1 MTVTMS
7 AFSFAALGLL
17 FVGLSIPL
25 MRGRIPP
32 NRFYGFRTPK
42 TLSDPK
48 IWYEINRVQ
57 GNDLFVAGAV
67 IVISSVVMF
76 LLGQHWKPEYVALT
90 LFTIMVFSLVGA
102 LWHGFRVLS
111 RM

>member
-1 MTVTMS
+1 
-7 AFSFAALGLL
+7 
-17 FVGLSIPL
+17 
-25 MRGRIPP
+25 
-32 NRFYGFRTPK
+32 
-42 TLSDPK
+42 
-48 IWYEINRVQ
+48 
-57 GNDLFVAGAV
+57 
-67 IVISSVVMF
+67 MF

>member
-48 IWYEINRVQ
+48 IWYEVNRVQ
-57 GNDLFVAGAV
+57 VNDLVTAGAV
-67 IVISSVVMF
+67 AISSVVMI

-90 LFTIMVFSLVGA
+90 LFTTMVFSLVGA
-102 LWHGFRVLS
+102 LWH
-111 RM
+111 